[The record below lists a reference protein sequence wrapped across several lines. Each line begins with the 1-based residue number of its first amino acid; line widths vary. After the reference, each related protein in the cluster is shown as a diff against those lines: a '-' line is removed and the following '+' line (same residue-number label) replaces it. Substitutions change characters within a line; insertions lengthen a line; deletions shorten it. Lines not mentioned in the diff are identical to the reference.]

1 MDGVSTLVLMRSERR
16 RIPFLIDRQVLGE
29 LLRAG
34 LPVCVNVMS
43 SQTLQRG
50 VNLILGLTAGA
61 HAVGMFNLA
70 MRIIDLPRSAI
81 YNGLMSYALPVFA
94 RRSAEPAR
102 LIGVIGDSTAISGFV
117 LTPLF
122 FGIALTAKDI
132 ILLIFGAKW
141 ADAIPLLQVLACT
154 AALGNLALYAT
165 TALVAV
171 NRTHLTLKA
180 EVATTLL
187 ALVLVYLLGATYGG
201 MAAALALLLRMLLIT
216 LLLSV
221 QLPQPVRLAADGRR
235 GDVGVAPNRPVR
247 LRAPGRRHCHRHADL
262 CLGLQPAAPALAARI
277 QVGVYRPLSCIS
289 SQWSTS
295 SCAKPR

>member
-1 MDGVSTLVLMRSERR
+1 
-16 RIPFLIDRQVLGE
+16 
-29 LLRAG
+29 
-34 LPVCVNVMS
+34 
-43 SQTLQRG
+43 
-50 VNLILGLTAGA
+50 
-61 HAVGMFNLA
+61 MFNLA

-122 FGIALTAKDI
+122 FGIALTAEDI

-187 ALVLVYLLGATYGG
+187 ALALVGDFANHPDHSGPAVLVWQQAT
-201 MAAALALLLRMLLIT
+201 ADL
-216 LLLSV
+216 
-221 QLPQPVRLAADGRR
+221 QPVKAA
-235 GDVGVAPNRPVR
+235 VG
-247 LRAPGRRHCHRHADL
+247 
-262 CLGLQPAAPALAARI
+262 PA
-277 QVGVYRPLSCIS
+277 
-289 SQWSTS
+289 
-295 SCAKPR
+295 